1 MNYSVAIFF
10 GLAPSFIWLLF
21 YLRKDSHPESNKM
34 VIKIFL
40 CGIAIALT
48 AAFAELGIA
57 SFFGEK
63 STLLRWILYNLL
75 GIAFVEELLK
85 YLVVRR
91 KILGD
96 SAFDEPVDAII
107 YMIITALGFAALEN
121 ILILTAFRE
130 AFPFFNTM
138 LTSALRFAGA
148 TFLHALAS
156 GTVGFFLALS
166 LFYTKKRTK
175 LITAGIALATV
186 LHAVYNLSIIKAG
199 ENISWA
205 LIPLILLVSMA
216 IFLSYGFKKA
226 KQLKSVCKIRT

>member
-1 MNYSVAIFF
+1 MNYPVAIFF

-34 VIKIFL
+34 VIKIFI
-40 CGIAIALT
+40 CGMAIALV

-57 SFFGEK
+57 SFLEK
-63 STLLRWILYNLL
+63 ELTLLGWILYNLL

-96 SAFDEPVDAII
+96 SAFDEPVDAIV

-121 ILILTAFRE
+121 ILILTSLKE
-130 AFPFFNTM
+130 AFPFFNTIM
-138 LTSALRFAGA
+138 TSTIRFVGA

-156 GTVGFFLALS
+156 GTLGFFLALS
-166 LFYTKKRTK
+166 LFHSKKRIQ
-175 LITAGIALATV
+175 LIISGIAVATV
-186 LHAVYNLSIIKAG
+186 LHAVYNLTIIKTA

-205 LIPLILLVSMA
+205 LVPLVLLVSMA
-216 IFLSYGFKKA
+216 VFVSYGFKKV
-226 KQLKSVCKIRT
+226 KKLKSICNIK